1 MKTGTVFSPQ
11 GVAFLQV
18 CAGAVSDETFV
29 SEDRDDWGS
38 KMTVCYED
46 PWCLQA
52 SETEWS

>member
-11 GVAFLQV
+11 GVAFLQA

-29 SEDRDDWGS
+29 SEDRDDWSS

-52 SETEWS
+52 SEMEWS